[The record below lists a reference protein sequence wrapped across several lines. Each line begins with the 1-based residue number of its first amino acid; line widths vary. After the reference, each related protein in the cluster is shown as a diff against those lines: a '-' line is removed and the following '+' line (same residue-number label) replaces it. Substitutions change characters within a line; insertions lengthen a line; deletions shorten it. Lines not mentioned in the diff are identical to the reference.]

1 VDIEPTVAS
10 GTRLNSTAEIR
21 ADLAA
26 PDSDNAAVNVVD
38 VPILLMAKSASR
50 ESATVGETVT
60 FTVSYRNGGHA
71 ALTGVTVVDTLPKG
85 LQAIAASHGGK
96 VSADGSLVTW
106 TLPDIG
112 PGVAG
117 AVTVS
122 HGGKV
127 SADGSLVTW
136 ILPDIGPGV
145 AGAVTVDAQV
155 SRTLTDVVTNVA
167 TLSSA
172 ELPDEQAAATL
183 SISQPS
189 VPVPI
194 HRSWLWLIGA
204 LLGALAGRHRLIT
217 RTAH

>member
-1 VDIEPTVAS
+1 
-10 GTRLNSTAEIR
+10 LNSTAEIR

-50 ESATVGETVT
+50 ESATLGETVT
-60 FTVSYRNGGHA
+60 FSVSYQNGGHA
-71 ALTGVTVVDTLPKG
+71 ALTAVTVVDTLPEG

-96 VSADGSLVTW
+96 VSADGALVTW

-112 PGVAG
+112 PGM
-117 AVTVS
+117 
-122 HGGKV
+122 
-127 SADGSLVTW
+127 
-136 ILPDIGPGV
+136 

-155 SRTLTDVVTNVA
+155 SRIVTDVVTNVA

-172 ELPDEQAAATL
+172 ELPDEQAAAAL

-194 HRSWLWLIGA
+194 DQRWLWLMGA
-204 LLGALAGRHRLIT
+204 LLGALAARHRLIT
-217 RTAH
+217 RTAF

>member
-1 VDIEPTVAS
+1 MGDLSAGASGQATFTVDIEPTVAS

-26 PDSDNAAVNVVD
+26 PDSDNAAVKVVD

-117 AVTVS
+117 AVTV
-122 HGGKV
+122 
-127 SADGSLVTW
+127 
-136 ILPDIGPGV
+136 
-145 AGAVTVDAQV
+145 DAQV

-183 SISQPS
+183 SISQSS

-194 HRSWLWLIGA
+194 DRSWLWLIGA

>member
-1 VDIEPTVAS
+1 VGDLSAGASGQATFTVDIEPTVAS

-117 AVTVS
+117 AVTV
-122 HGGKV
+122 
-127 SADGSLVTW
+127 
-136 ILPDIGPGV
+136 
-145 AGAVTVDAQV
+145 DAQV

-183 SISQPS
+183 SISQSS

-194 HRSWLWLIGA
+194 DRSWLWLIGA